1 MGIKIIEKDPK
12 EIPGPGGEVNNDLTE
27 IPALAKLFQQIH
39 GYQTAARDANL
50 VSQDLAYE
58 RFSAELAAGIQKGRA
73 DRAMAQTK
81 LLVDEASA
89 MATKLTELREK
100 LNRSEMRAQELE
112 AMNEHFLEAIDKLR
126 DQLKRMLPET
136 EFELA
141 MRRIDFLRSR
151 YAVPVV
157 APPSEKK
164 PTK

>member
-1 MGIKIIEKDPK
+1 MAIKTEKNP
-12 EIPGPGGEVNNDLTE
+12 EEAPSQNNALTE
-27 IPALAKLFQQIH
+27 IPALAKLYQQIY

-73 DRAMAQTK
+73 DRAMAQAK

-89 MATKLTELREK
+89 MATKLTELHEK
-100 LNRSEMRAQELE
+100 LNRSEMRSQELE
-112 AMNEHFLEAIDKLR
+112 TLNEHFLEAIDKLR
-126 DQLKRMLPET
+126 DQLKKMLPET

-157 APPSEKK
+157 PPSEKK
-164 PTK
+164 PGKG